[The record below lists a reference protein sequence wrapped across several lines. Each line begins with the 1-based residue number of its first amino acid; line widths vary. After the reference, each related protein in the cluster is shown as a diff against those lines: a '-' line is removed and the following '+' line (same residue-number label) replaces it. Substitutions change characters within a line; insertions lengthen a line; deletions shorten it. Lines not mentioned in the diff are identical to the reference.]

1 MTPAA
6 FRASVIEGRGGG
18 NLRHVLA
25 WGFPR
30 MVRVRRGRAAGSR
43 RHDEE
48 PQLITTPSSGIR
60 LAGVEGLRALAAT
73 SIVVV
78 HVWGF
83 GAGHALGSGRIAY
96 AFSTLAVGVTLFF
109 TLSGFLL
116 YRPFAASIAR
126 GRPHMPIR
134 AYLRNRA
141 LRIVPAYWVI
151 LVITGLVFAAAGTRD
166 AAGNLGLGR
175 LTDPLAFF
183 QAAFLLQDYR
193 PSTVVVAIGPAWSL
207 AVEVVFY
214 CVLPVLVLG
223 ALWASRFARDRT
235 GRVLVLL
242 APPLLLLLVGLSGK
256 HAAHLSPG
264 SPLAGYNADWH
275 SVIERSFWAQAD
287 LFTFGMAVA
296 VLYTEVV
303 DGRIVLPRYWRQ
315 AAVGLGL
322 LVFLPC
328 AATMHEGEQSYLLQ
342 NTGEALGIGL
352 LFAAIIIPDL
362 AAARPLRAVRL
373 LETRPLVAAGVV
385 SYSLFLWHDP
395 VILWLQQRNL
405 TFGGWAGLPVNL
417 VIVGV
422 VAGALSALTYRFVEL
437 PALQRKRSTR
447 TPERPAAVP
456 VIAAPEPAEALV
468 AAPDPAIPQ

>member
-1 MTPAA
+1 MLRIRFGVPRAPPRPRIPASGSD
-6 FRASVIEGRGGG
+6 RA
-18 NLRHVLA
+18 
-25 WGFPR
+25 
-30 MVRVRRGRAAGSR
+30 
-43 RHDEE
+43 
-48 PQLITTPSSGIR
+48 QLTTTPSSGSR
-60 LAGVEGLRALAAT
+60 LAGVEGLRALAAS
-73 SIVVV
+73 SIVVL

-126 GRPHMPIR
+126 AKPHLPMG

-141 LRIVPAYWVI
+141 LRIAPAYWVI
-151 LVITGLVFAAAGTRD
+151 LVVTALVFAAAGVRD
-166 AAGNLGLGR
+166 AGGNLGLGR

-183 QAAFLLQDYR
+183 QAAFLLHDYR
-193 PSTVVVAIGPAWSL
+193 PSTMVVGVGPAWSL

-214 CVLPVLVLG
+214 CVLPLLVLG
-223 ALWASRFARDRT
+223 ALWAARFAKDRN

-242 APPLLLLLVGLSGK
+242 GPPLLLLLVGLSGK
-256 HAAHLSPG
+256 HAADLLPG

-287 LFTFGMAVA
+287 LFSFGMAVA

-303 DGRIVLPRYWRQ
+303 DGRVVLPSNWRRV
-315 AAVGLGL
+315 AVALGL

-328 AATMHEGEQSYLLQ
+328 AWTMHEGEQSYLLQ

-352 LFAAIIIPDL
+352 LFAAVIIPDL
-362 AAARPLRAVRL
+362 RAPRRLRVVRL

-385 SYSLFLWHDP
+385 SYSLFLWHYP
-395 VILWLQQRNL
+395 VILWLQHRGL
-405 TFGGWAGLPVNL
+405 TVGGWPGLPINL
-417 VIVGV
+417 VIVGA
-422 VAGALSALTYRFVEL
+422 VAGGLSALTYRFVEL
-437 PALQRKRSTR
+437 PALKRKRSTR
-447 TPERPAAVP
+447 SPAPRAVTPAAPERAEVLAAHDAAVP
-456 VIAAPEPAEALV
+456 QSQA
-468 AAPDPAIPQ
+468 

>member
-1 MTPAA
+1 MLGG
-6 FRASVIEGRGGG
+6 RRRQSLAS
-18 NLRHVLA
+18 
-25 WGFPR
+25 
-30 MVRVRRGRAAGSR
+30 SR
-43 RHDEE
+43 LEE
-48 PQLITTPSSGIR
+48 PQLVTTPSSGVR
-60 LAGVEGLRALAAT
+60 LSGVEGLRALAAT

-126 GRPHMPIR
+126 GKPHMPIR

-141 LRIVPAYWVI
+141 LRIAPAYWVI
-151 LVITGLVFAAAGTRD
+151 LVITALVFAAAGTRD

-175 LTDPLAFF
+175 LTDPLAFL
-183 QAAFLLQDYR
+183 QAGFLLQDYR
-193 PSTVVVAIGPAWSL
+193 PSTMVVGIGPAWSL

-214 CVLPVLVLG
+214 CVLPLLVLG
-223 ALWASRFARDRT
+223 ALWVSRFARDRS

-242 APPLLLLLVGLSGK
+242 GPPLLLLLVGLSGK
-256 HAAHLSPG
+256 HATHLLPG
-264 SPLAGYNADWH
+264 SPLAGYNTDWH

-303 DGRIVLPRYWRQ
+303 DGRIVLPRYWRWFT
-315 AAVGLGL
+315 VGLGL

-328 AATMHEGEQSYLLQ
+328 AWTMHEGEQSYLPQ

-352 LFAAIIIPDL
+352 IFAAVIIPDL
-362 AAARPLRAVRL
+362 SAGQPRRAVRL

-385 SYSLFLWHDP
+385 SYSLFLWHLP
-395 VILWLQQRNL
+395 VILWLQHRGL
-405 TFGGWAGLPVNL
+405 TFGGWTGLPINL

-422 VAGALSALTYRFVEL
+422 IAGGLSALTYRFVEL
-437 PALQRKRSTR
+437 PALKRKLSTR
-447 TPERPAAVP
+447 TPERPAPASVT
-456 VIAAPEPAEALV
+456 AAPEPTEVLV
-468 AAPDPAIPQ
+468 AGPDPAIPQS